1 MIFLINVRFYQF
13 SEGKNIMENGNEDTG
28 YGKIL
33 KPVIGMAIA
42 VILNIFLNRA
52 VKAFDLPLFID
63 NVGTILAAILGGY
76 LPGIIVGY
84 ISNIINMTSSVENV
98 YYASLSVL
106 IAVTASF
113 LAKKGF
119 FEKFYK
125 VLLSIPIF
133 ALIGGALG
141 SMLTFLIYGFG
152 IGEGISAPFARQLL
166 DSGMFSVFWAQFS
179 SDVVIDIIDKAITVA
194 IAYAI
199 CKLIP
204 QNLKESFYLTGW
216 KQKPSRGVSEKDSDK
231 TDVRGFS
238 LKFKIFA
245 IVAGIM
251 LFIAFVTT
259 LISALLYHQVA
270 VEEGIYLNEV
280 SFVTKIVSL
289 FAGFFILVMA
299 LVMWLAKYHLIY
311 PINAMTASAR
321 NFAYNTSN
329 DRAESVKRFEEID
342 IRTGDEIENMYDSLS
357 CMIAETVGH
366 MEDIKV
372 KGEEIS
378 KMQIGLITV
387 LADLVESRDAN
398 TGAHVQKTAAYSRII
413 LRGMKKEG
421 LYPDLVT
428 DEYIENVC
436 NSAPLHDVGK
446 IVVSDTVLNKNGRLN
461 DEEFLLMKKH
471 AKAGGDILKRAMEHV
486 SESEYLKQAKML
498 AESHHEKWDGTGYP
512 QGLKGEEIPLCARVM
527 AVADVLD
534 ALLSKRCYKPPFE
547 FDEAIRIISEGSG
560 THFDPQVV
568 DVLLNNLDAV
578 REIAKAHM
586 ADYSN
591 IA

>member
-1 MIFLINVRFYQF
+1 M
-13 SEGKNIMENGNEDTG
+13 EKGKEDT
-28 YGKIL
+28 KFRQIL
-33 KPVIGMAIA
+33 KPLIGMAIA
-42 VILNIFLNRA
+42 VLLNIILNRA
-52 VKAFDLPLFID
+52 VQAFGLPLFID
-63 NVGTILAAILGGY
+63 NVGTILAAIMGGY

-84 ISNIINMTSSVENV
+84 ISNIINMTASVENV

-125 VLLSIPIF
+125 ALLSIPIF

-166 DSGMFSVFWAQFS
+166 ASGSFTVFWAQFL
-179 SDVVIDIIDKAITVA
+179 SDVVIDIVDKAITVVIAFA
-194 IAYAI
+194 IY
-199 CKLIP
+199 KLIP
-204 QNLKESFYLTGW
+204 QKYKAALNLTGW
-216 KQKPSRGVSEKDSDK
+216 KQKPIDDAAKGEKEK
-231 TDVRGFS
+231 AIVKGFS
-238 LKFKIFA
+238 LEFKIFT
-245 IVAGIM
+245 IVAAIM

-259 LISALLYHQVA
+259 LISALLYHRVS
-270 VEEGIYLNEV
+270 VEEGIYLDEV
-280 SFVTKIVSL
+280 SFVTKIISL
-289 FAGFFILVMA
+289 FVGFFILVLA

-311 PINAMTASAR
+311 PINSMTVAAR
-321 NFAYNTSN
+321 SFAYNTSD

-398 TGAHVQKTAAYSRII
+398 TGAHVQKTAAYSRIL

-421 LYPDLVT
+421 LHPDIVT

-446 IVVSDTVLNKNGRLN
+446 IVVSDTILNKNGRLN
-461 DEEFLLMKKH
+461 DDEFLLMKKH
-471 AKAGGDILKRAMEHV
+471 TKAGGDILERAMELV
-486 SESEYLKQAKML
+486 SDSEYLKQAKML

-512 QGLKGEEIPLCARVM
+512 LGLKGEEIPLCARVM

-547 FDEAIRIISEGSG
+547 FDEAIRIITEGSG

-568 DVLLNNLDAV
+568 EVLLNNLDAV

>member
-1 MIFLINVRFYQF
+1 MEQ
-13 SEGKNIMENGNEDTG
+13 GKED
-28 YGKIL
+28 KKFRQII
-33 KPVIGMAIA
+33 KPLAGMAIA
-42 VILNIFLNRA
+42 VLLNIVLNRA
-52 VKAFDLPLFID
+52 VQALGLPLFID

-84 ISNIINMTSSVENV
+84 ISNVINMTASIENA

-106 IAVTASF
+106 IAVTASY

-119 FEKFYK
+119 FEKFSK
-125 VLLSIPIF
+125 ALLSIPIF
-133 ALIGGALG
+133 AFIGGALG

-166 DSGMFSVFWAQFS
+166 ESGSFSVFWAQFL
-179 SDVVIDIIDKAITVA
+179 SDVVIDIVDKAITVVLA
-194 IAYAI
+194 FAMV
-199 CKLIP
+199 KLIP
-204 QNLKESFYLTGW
+204 AKLKEGLWLTGW
-216 KQKPSRGVSEKDSDK
+216 KQKPIEDEAIRDKEKAV
-231 TDVRGFS
+231 VRGFS

-251 LFIAFVTT
+251 IFIAFVTT

-270 VEEGIYLNEV
+270 VEEGIHLDEV

-289 FAGFFILVMA
+289 FVGFFILVMA

-311 PINAMTASAR
+311 PINAMTVAAR
-321 NFAYNTSN
+321 SFAYNTTD
-329 DRAESVKRFEEID
+329 DRAESVKRIEEID
-342 IRTGDEIENMYDSLS
+342 IRTGDEIENLYDSLS

-366 MEDIKV
+366 MEDIKS

-398 TGAHVQKTAAYSRII
+398 TGAHVQKTAAYSRVL

-421 LYPDLVT
+421 LHPDLVT

-461 DEEFLLMKKH
+461 DDEFLLMKKH
-471 AKAGGDILKRAMEHV
+471 ALAGGEILERAMELV
-486 SESEYLKQAKML
+486 SDSEYLKQAKML

-512 QGLKGEEIPLCARVM
+512 LGLSGDEIPLCARVM

-547 FDEAIRIISEGSG
+547 FDEAIRIITEGSG
-560 THFDPQVV
+560 THFDPQIVE
-568 DVLLNNLDAV
+568 VLLNNIDAV

-586 ADYSN
+586 DNYSN

>member
-1 MIFLINVRFYQF
+1 M
-13 SEGKNIMENGNEDTG
+13 EKGKEKTRSAQ
-28 YGKIL
+28 L
-33 KPVIGMAIA
+33 FKPLLGMAIA
-42 VILNIFLNRA
+42 VALNIILNRV
-52 VKAFDLPLFID
+52 VKAFGLPLFID
-63 NVGTILAAILGGY
+63 NVGTVLAAVMGGY

-84 ISNIINMTSSVENV
+84 ISNIINMTGSVENV

-106 IAVTASF
+106 IAVTASY

-119 FEKFYK
+119 FEKISR
-125 VLLSIPIF
+125 VILTVPIF

-141 SMLTFLIYGFG
+141 SMLTYLIYGFG
-152 IGEGISAPFARQLL
+152 LGEGISAPFARQLL
-166 DSGMFSVFWAQFS
+166 ESGAFNVFWAQFT
-179 SDVVIDIIDKAITVA
+179 SDVVIDIVDKAITVA
-194 IAYAI
+194 IAFAI
-199 CKLIP
+199 YKLIR
-204 QNLKESFYLTGW
+204 QKYKDSLYLTGW
-216 KQKPSRGVSEKDSDK
+216 KQRPIETDKSEEEKK
-231 TDVRGFS
+231 YFIKGFS
-238 LKFKIFA
+238 LEFKVFA
-245 IVAGIM
+245 LVAGIM

-259 LISALLYHQVA
+259 LISALLYHQVSI
-270 VEEGIYLNEV
+270 EEGIYLNEV

-289 FAGFFILVMA
+289 FVGFFILSLA
-299 LVMWLAKYHLIY
+299 LVMWFAKYHLVY
-311 PINAMTASAR
+311 PINAMTAAAR
-321 NFAYNTSN
+321 SFAYDTSD
-329 DRAESVKRFEEID
+329 DRAESVKRIEEID
-342 IRTGDEIENMYDSLS
+342 IRTGDEIENLYDSLS

-366 MEDIKV
+366 MEDIKN

-398 TGAHVQKTAAYSRII
+398 TGAHVQKTAAYSRV
-413 LRGMKKEG
+413 LLSGMKKAG

-428 DEYIENVC
+428 DEYIDNVC

-471 AKAGGDILKRAMEHV
+471 AKAGGDILERAMELV
-486 SESEYLKQAKML
+486 SDSEYLKQAKML

-512 QGLKGEEIPLCARVM
+512 LGLKGEEIPLCARVM

-534 ALLSKRCYKPPFE
+534 ALLSKRCYKPPLE
-547 FDEAIRIISEGSG
+547 FDEAIRIITEESG

-568 DVLLNNLDAV
+568 QVLLNNLDAV
-578 REIAKAHM
+578 REIAKMHM
-586 ADYSN
+586 QAYSN